1 MKGRPRSAVPMDEV
15 MRLREQGLGVRAIS
29 SQLKGEGYMVSYR
42 TVYRRLTTCPPHYW
56 DISEKPV
63 DGKYSA
69 ICRKCGAKREYPAW
83 LPDET
88 EKKIIIGDDEET
100 RVFAKK
106 RGRPPK
112 YA

>member
-15 MRLREQGLGVRAIS
+15 MRLRGQGLGVRAIS
-29 SQLKGEGYMVSYR
+29 SQLKGEGYKVSYR

-63 DGKYSA
+63 KGMLPA
-69 ICRKCGAKREYPAW
+69 VCRKCGAKREYPAW
-83 LPDET
+83 IPDEM
-88 EKKIIIGDDEET
+88 EKKIIIASEEET
-100 RVFAKK
+100 IVSAKK